1 MNQTRLKNTNQSQ
14 NGSSM
19 TRGQMLHH
27 IIGLPKSMLVVVIIK
42 LNEQATRDGVTSNI
56 TPTNQTK
63 EFPLLEVYL
72 F

>member
-1 MNQTRLKNTNQSQ
+1 
-14 NGSSM
+14 M

-63 EFPLLEVYL
+63 ESPLLEVYL